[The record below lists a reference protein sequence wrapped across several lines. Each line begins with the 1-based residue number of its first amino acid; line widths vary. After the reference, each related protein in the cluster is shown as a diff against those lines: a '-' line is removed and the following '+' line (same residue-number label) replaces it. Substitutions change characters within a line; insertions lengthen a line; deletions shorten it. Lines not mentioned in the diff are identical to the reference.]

1 MNNYLNKERIYQL
14 IAKVE
19 KSIFNGEIL
28 SCKLEGRDVYA
39 IHEALMILQQ
49 LVRLGIIAFDDEG
62 FVLKNVNIKMEL
74 KNENDR
80 YCGETESLYIRKI

>member
-80 YCGETESLYIRKI
+80 YCG